1 MKKLPILVFVML
13 LFALGIAGCG
23 GSPEAQI
30 EDPIESETEQEDPV
44 PNEDQ
49 ESDLDMETYL
59 IGKSEEFNGLTVMLE
74 AVSLAKE
81 ALGEESSKADAVII
95 HFKIHNSREDGEF
108 SLYPDQGTLI
118 TSTGEQIK
126 ASSLLSDSLGGD
138 IFEGVTKEGVVFWVL
153 EKGGVYDIEWLRVRF
168 NAYDETKSTGSGRLK
183 EFDLK
188 FDILK

>member
-1 MKKLPILVFVML
+1 MKKLPILIFVIV
-13 LFALGIAGCG
+13 LFTLGIGGCG

-30 EDPIESETEQEDPV
+30 IEPKELETEQEDSV
-44 PNEDQ
+44 PGEEQ
-49 ESDLDMETYL
+49 GSDLDMETYSV
-59 IGKSEEFNGLTVMLE
+59 GRSEEFNGLVVILE

-81 ALGEESSKADAVII
+81 ALGEESPKADAVII
-95 HFKIHNSREDGEF
+95 HFKIHNSRDDGEF

-153 EKGGVYDIEWLRVRF
+153 ERGGVYDIEWLRIRF
-168 NAYDETKSTGSGRLK
+168 NAYDETKKTGSGRLK
-183 EFDLK
+183 EFDIK